1 MPTTPKSLAK
11 NLPVLTEVVDPATLS
26 LLPQT
31 QGELHVHDT
40 TTRTEPGFS
49 LMPAT
54 PAVPVIDK
62 EALVADIVRS
72 LLPRLEQQLRASLL
86 ALVEEQL
93 VSHTARMRE
102 EVEAV
107 VQVAVEKA
115 IMGGRES

>member
-40 TTRTEPGFS
+40 TTRTEPGLF
-49 LMPAT
+49 AT
-54 PAVPVIDK
+54 PAVLVIDK

-102 EVEAV
+102 EVEDV